1 MFEERLR
8 DELTARFSAFL
19 DNEGVNFVDFVN
31 DLEEGAAGS
40 INAHLQSSLRARSP
54 SEPSSASFGVPAQD
68 CAASSSEVQ
77 SPGLSP
83 EGLDHHP
90 AVCTPGSS
98 GDATSLQADVIGGG
112 AELGSTLFNDVEEIL
127 DNASTWRMRRRELDR
142 LAASREQDLG
152 AAATLHPDEDAPSD
166 EYESWLLSSAIASP
180 GGAEH
185 LEWMRLQAFKQG
197 GEF

>member
-1 MFEERLR
+1 MTNLPHVFRHSLTTKGLISSTSSMTSRRVRLGG
-8 DELTARFSAFL
+8 LTRT
-19 DNEGVNFVDFVN
+19 
-31 DLEEGAAGS
+31 
-40 INAHLQSSLRARSP
+40 HLQSSLRAQEP
-54 SEPSSASFGVPAQD
+54 SEPSSASLGVPAQD
-68 CAASSSEVQ
+68 CAASSTEVQ
-77 SPGLSP
+77 SPGLST
-83 EGLDHHP
+83 GVLDHRP

-98 GDATSLQADVIGGG
+98 GDAASLQADVLGAG

-127 DNASTWRMRRRELDR
+127 YNASTGRMRRRELDR

-152 AAATLHPDEDAPSD
+152 VADTLHPDEDAPSD

-185 LEWMRLQAFKQG
+185 LEWMRLQALKHG